1 MFLIFFLLLLIFS
14 SSYSINIDDSEI
26 NSSLQILPEKN
37 VIVHDNKY
45 YFGIK
50 INLNNGWKTYWKNP
64 GDAGLPIQIKF
75 KNKKNILDYNILY
88 PSPKFY
94 SDHGVRTIGY
104 EKEVVFPIEFTVKDR
119 SERIFANL
127 DIEYL
132 ICKEIC
138 IPIREK
144 RLIDFDLKK
153 LKKNTKNNLV
163 LDYLD
168 KVPKKNQGFF
178 KIDDIFAEDENT
190 FFMVLDNPMK
200 TEIEV
205 FPFSSESNLSLKS
218 IVLGN
223 KTKIYIESE
232 EVLKNLKDKA
242 EFVISDGKKD
252 EKVSLN
258 LQNLPLEENIL
269 KFLILAFV
277 GGFILNLMPCVF
289 PVLSMKVMSMIK
301 LKELHEL
308 KVRKNSFLIIMGIIF
323 FSFLLLA
330 LI

>member
-1 MFLIFFLLLLIFS
+1 M
-14 SSYSINIDDSEI
+14 
-26 NSSLQILPEKN
+26 
-37 VIVHDNKY
+37 
-45 YFGIK
+45 
-50 INLNNGWKTYWKNP
+50 
-64 GDAGLPIQIKF
+64 
-75 KNKKNILDYNILY
+75 
-88 PSPKFY
+88 
-94 SDHGVRTIGY
+94 
-104 EKEVVFPIEFTVKDR
+104 
-119 SERIFANL
+119 
-127 DIEYL
+127 

-289 PVLSMKVMSMIK
+289 QYYQ
-301 LKELHEL
+301 
-308 KVRKNSFLIIMGIIF
+308 
-323 FSFLLLA
+323 
-330 LI
+330 

>member
-1 MFLIFFLLLLIFS
+1 
-14 SSYSINIDDSEI
+14 
-26 NSSLQILPEKN
+26 
-37 VIVHDNKY
+37 
-45 YFGIK
+45 
-50 INLNNGWKTYWKNP
+50 
-64 GDAGLPIQIKF
+64 
-75 KNKKNILDYNILY
+75 
-88 PSPKFY
+88 
-94 SDHGVRTIGY
+94 
-104 EKEVVFPIEFTVKDR
+104 
-119 SERIFANL
+119 
-127 DIEYL
+127 
-132 ICKEIC
+132 
-138 IPIREK
+138 
-144 RLIDFDLKK
+144 
-153 LKKNTKNNLV
+153 
-163 LDYLD
+163 
-168 KVPKKNQGFF
+168 
-178 KIDDIFAEDENT
+178 
-190 FFMVLDNPMK
+190 MVLDNPMK

-323 FSFLLLA
+323 SFLLLA
-330 LI
+330 LILIIFKSLGMFVGWGFQFQNIYFLTFLSIIIFLFSLNLLGFFEIILPNRFMNYLGKIERQQSHYGYFFSGMFSTLMATPCSAPFLGTAIGFASLTSNLNIFFIFFLFQ